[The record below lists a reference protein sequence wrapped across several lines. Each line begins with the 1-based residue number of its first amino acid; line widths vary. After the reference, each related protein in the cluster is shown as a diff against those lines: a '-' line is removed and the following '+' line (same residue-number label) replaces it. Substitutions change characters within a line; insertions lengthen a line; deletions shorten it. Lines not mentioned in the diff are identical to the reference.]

1 MDAHHPVEG
10 ARAPNGAPSEV
21 KVYDIEFTA
30 SGSEYFRIWIVNMLL
45 ILLTLGLYLPW
56 AKVRKLKYFYS
67 NTWLDGHALDFH
79 GEPRKMLRGTLL
91 VGVFLAVYSQ
101 AGHVSPWAALV
112 AAIAF
117 VAVWPLLFRA
127 SMRFRLSNT
136 SWRGMRFRFTGDAAG
151 AYAAMLPP
159 LAMFLIPFSIIGV
172 AADGMTEKA
181 AGDFVGRFAA
191 LTLLAFLA
199 AFPYFFWQI
208 KRYQHGNY
216 AYGQMKAELRAT
228 VGGFY
233 GVFLKTLGVAL
244 LPVAAA
250 GAVIGLMV
258 AAGMGKGF
266 LIILI
271 IPLMLAVMLY
281 GNIVPKAFA
290 VSRLQNLV
298 WGRTGNRYFKFSSDL
313 PFSPYAKLQ
322 LKNFLLI
329 GISGGFYWPFAVVAN
344 RAAQVEAVALRT
356 KIELDALAGAAQRG
370 ESDAAGDAAADLFG
384 LDVGM

>member
-1 MDAHHPVEG
+1 MDAHHAAEG
-10 ARAPNGAPSEV
+10 ARSPNSAPSEV
-21 KVYDIEFTA
+21 RDYEIEFTA
-30 SGSEYFRIWIVNMLL
+30 SGSEYFRIWIVNLLL

-91 VGVFLAVYSQ
+91 VGVFLVVYSQ

-159 LAMFLIPFSIIGV
+159 LAMFLIPLSIIGV
-172 AADGMTEKA
+172 AAEGMPEKA
-181 AGDFVGRFAA
+181 AADFVGRFAA
-191 LTLLAFLA
+191 LTLLAFMLA
-199 AFPYFFWQI
+199 LPYFFWQI

-228 VGGFY
+228 AGAFY
-233 GVFLKTLGVAL
+233 GVFLKTMGVAML
-244 LPVAAA
+244 A
-250 GAVIGLMV
+250 GAAVGILFGLSAV
-258 AAGMGKGF
+258 AGLGKGF
-266 LIILI
+266 VIVLMV
-271 IPLMLAVMLY
+271 PLMLAFILY
-281 GNIVPKAFA
+281 VNIVPKAFA

-298 WGRTGNRYFKFSSDL
+298 WGRTGNRYFRFASDL
-313 PFSPYAKLQ
+313 AFGPYAKLQ

-344 RAAQVEAVALRT
+344 RAAQLEAVSLRT
-356 KIELDALAGAAQRG
+356 KIELDALAGAAHRG